1 MLKNYNISIPFFE
14 FGPKAYL
21 YGDKLLK
28 LVKEIDAVAREFEI
42 DVIIDPQTV
51 DIRLIRENTSGRIR
65 VYAQHMDSIPVGR
78 GMGEALAEALKEAG
92 AEGVMLNHAER
103 KLSLKEIEK
112 SIKRADEAG
121 LATMVCG
128 DTMDELREIAYME
141 PNIIVAEP
149 TELIGTG
156 KAAGKEYV
164 DVCLNLI
171 KGINP
176 EILVLPSA
184 GISSGQ
190 DCYNI
195 IHMGAEATGCSS
207 ALAKA
212 SDGGRLARE
221 MISSVRK
228 AYDDFNKN
236 KRRTD

>member
-1 MLKNYNISIPFFE
+1 
-14 FGPKAYL
+14 
-21 YGDKLLK
+21 
-28 LVKEIDAVAREFEI
+28 
-42 DVIIDPQTV
+42 
-51 DIRLIRENTSGRIR
+51 
-65 VYAQHMDSIPVGR
+65 
-78 GMGEALAEALKEAG
+78 
-92 AEGVMLNHAER
+92 MLNHAER

-195 IHMGAEATGCSS
+195 IHWVPRLPAVPARWQRQAT
-207 ALAKA
+207 A
-212 SDGGRLARE
+212 GGLKE
-221 MISSVRK
+221 MISS
-228 AYDDFNKN
+228 
-236 KRRTD
+236 